1 MRQILNIDHKNYA
14 KKSLGQNFIH
24 NKFFLKKLSDL
35 IETDNNT
42 DIIEI
47 GPGKGALTEFL
58 IKKEFGTFYMIE
70 KDNNLYH
77 SLKDKYKDD
86 ENIKIFNF
94 DALKF
99 DYEKI
104 LGSKKVIIVGN
115 LPFNISSQ
123 LLIKWISV
131 KKWPPFYSKMYLM
144 FQSEVGKR
152 IIANKDSNDYG
163 KISVLVQSRCD
174 VKKIAHA
181 PSNIFHPKPKVN
193 GLVIEFIPSKKYQ
206 DVDFEI
212 LQKITKSAF
221 EKRRKKI
228 KNSLDLFSEYFEDWD
243 EKKDLRP
250 ENLEVDD
257 YCVIARKIN

>member
-1 MRQILNIDHKNYA
+1 MRQLLNTDHNNYA

-24 NKFFLKKLSDL
+24 NKYFLKKLSDL
-35 IETDNNT
+35 IVTDTNT

-58 IKKEFGTFYMIE
+58 LKKKFATFYMIE
-70 KDNNLYH
+70 KDINLYLL
-77 SLKDKYKDD
+77 LKNKYKNDN
-86 ENIKIFNF
+86 NIKIFNI

-99 DYEKI
+99 DYKKISGEKKI
-104 LGSKKVIIVGN
+104 IIVGN

-123 LLIKWISV
+123 LLVNWISG
-131 KKWPPFYSKMYLM
+131 KEWPPFYSKMYLM
-144 FQSEVGKR
+144 FQSEVGER
-152 IIANKDSNDYG
+152 IIAKKNTNDYG
-163 KISVLVQSRCD
+163 KISVLTQSRCD
-174 VKKIAHA
+174 VRKIMHA

-193 GLVIEFIPSKKYQ
+193 GLVLEFIPSKKYQ
-206 DVDFEI
+206 DVDFEQ

-228 KNSLDLFSEYFEDWD
+228 RNSLESFSEYFENWD

-257 YCVIARKIN
+257 FCNIARKIS